1 MARPVYP
8 RNPRVRGAPFLS
20 VHTDRPRTSHSGTRL
35 TVFMSTNDDTRPDRP
50 DASRLGGPSPADL
63 RFHRGVLRQL
73 IGAIATL
80 ALIGGLSAGGVAA
93 AASASTTSSTMHERD
108 VVDAELTSTLEA
120 VLADLDAAQL
130 AVLTDAATGMRLGDL
145 SAGQRIQILTL
156 FRAVLSDDAY
166 SHLLA
171 MMNADDAL
179 DAAAGGG
186 TACSSD
192 EYTVTV
198 LFDDATGS
206 VFLQLSGTQLAIS
219 VVVAEDTIFVE
230 PEVLGG

>member
-1 MARPVYP
+1 
-8 RNPRVRGAPFLS
+8 
-20 VHTDRPRTSHSGTRL
+20 
-35 TVFMSTNDDTRPDRP
+35 MSTNDSRPHRSS
-50 DASRLGGPSPADL
+50 ASRTGTPSPADL

-93 AASASTTSSTMHERD
+93 AASASTTSSTVQERD
-108 VVDAELTSTLEA
+108 VVDAELTRTLEE
-120 VLADLDAAQL
+120 VLAELDAEQL
-130 AVLTDAATGMRLGDL
+130 ALLTDPATGIRLGELD
-145 SAGQRIQILTL
+145 AGQRIQLLSL
-156 FRAVLSDDAY
+156 FRAVLSVDAY
-166 SHLLA
+166 SHLLT

-186 TACSSD
+186 TAWSSD

-219 VVVAEDTIFVE
+219 VIVAEGTIFVE
-230 PEVLGG
+230 PDVLDA